1 MRPDGK
7 MCIKKN
13 LYAKYCHAR
22 FCKISYEILQKG
34 NIFQTAR
41 TRISKVYM
49 HMFSS
54 QLSLLTLW
62 FVILRQKP
70 CAIPTGKIVL
80 HIF

>member
-1 MRPDGK
+1 MLPDGK
-7 MCIKKN
+7 ICITEN

-22 FCKISYEILQKG
+22 FCKIIYEILQKD
-34 NIFQTAR
+34 NISQTAR

-54 QLSLLTLW
+54 QLSLLSLW

-70 CAIPTGKIVL
+70 CVIPPGKIVL